1 MPELSVI
8 SKHKIKK
15 HSAREEIIIIAMILI
30 QRATR
35 SRIRRRRRCKTG
47 TISSLVIRQCH
58 CWMMVIMVMA
68 DGVLTECKSHRF
80 CFLYNDFEM
89 ARASFLWDAK
99 LRIPLKSL
107 FLLSIL
113 CWRRRHWN
121 ENYVSTDA
129 RSVIWPHPQSRKPT
143 DFTWRRKMWAAFRSA
158 MTLWGCGWS
167 FAQKCISVLTMLRIG
182 NFIKKVFC
190 QARQSFVKLFL
201 VLWSFE
207 NLTKVI
213 SPRLGNCGIMKIG
226 IQLKF

>member
-1 MPELSVI
+1 
-8 SKHKIKK
+8 
-15 HSAREEIIIIAMILI
+15 MILI

-35 SRIRRRRRCKTG
+35 SRIRRRCKTG

-129 RSVIWPHPQSRKPT
+129 RSVIWFHPQSRKPT
-143 DFTWRRKMWAAFRSA
+143 DFPWRQKMWAAFRSA

-167 FAQKCISVLTMLRIG
+167 FCTEMH
-182 NFIKKVFC
+182 FC
-190 QARQSFVKLFL
+190 VDDVTYWKTSQESFSQARQSFVKILFL
-201 VLWSFE
+201 Y
-207 NLTKVI
+207 K
-213 SPRLGNCGIMKIG
+213 
-226 IQLKF
+226 